1 MVGWFRPLLIRRG
14 RGGKGEAGGE
24 GGRGAEERQA
34 WSDGWRMALSLSGLM
49 GGLTLGAS
57 ASVRGGSF
65 ATGTSRVGLPLGQAW
80 TASARPGQRQTVKMM
95 AAKETYQALVVVN
108 DGEPAESALRR
119 FKREVSKSNVIMELR
134 RRRNF
139 ENSQDK
145 KKRKNKEAARR
156 RTMARKASRRRF
168 EAQGALP
175 DATKFN

>member
-1 MVGWFRPLLIRRG
+1 MVVVLVGPSGVG
-14 RGGKGEAGGE
+14 RGGLRVFV
-24 GGRGAEERQA
+24 GGR
-34 WSDGWRMALSLSGLM
+34 MACSLSGML
-49 GGLTLGAS
+49 GGLTLSAS
-57 ASVRGGSF
+57 ASRGSAF
-65 ATGTSRVGLPLGQAW
+65 ATGSGGMRVGAPSGSW
-80 TASARPGQRQTVKMM
+80 TASARPGQRQVVRM

-139 ENSQDK
+139 ENTQDK
-145 KKRKNKEAARR
+145 KKRKSKEAARR